1 MRQNFVDYFQ
11 SLMEK
16 GSTDTQPPTIVQQ
29 LTFMEV
35 NSAIHNDKILQGDFA
50 VAFSREKEIYLT

>member
-1 MRQNFVDYFQ
+1 
-11 SLMEK
+11 MEK